1 MCRNR
6 AEIRSPLVE
15 NIRGTPQATALD
27 APIEPPPADDVNLE
41 IVPCMEAVL
50 HRIAQ
55 ASQRAGR
62 AQSPR
67 LVAVSKI
74 QPLSSVLAAHS
85 AGCVHFGENYVQE
98 LLDKA
103 PQCPKD
109 IRWHFIG
116 QLQSNKAKPLV
127 LGVPNLWAVESVDS
141 EKLAGL
147 LEKAAVTAGRG
158 KALDIGGAEGEGEGG
173 GGGGG
178 GSSGSEAPG
187 LPISAQPLRVFVQVN
202 TSGEEQKGGVEPGE
216 AAKLVHY
223 IRGSCPHLRFMG
235 LMTIGK
241 LGEVATSFFERLVQ
255 ERDAVARELGMSSAE
270 AAAMELSMGMSGD
283 FELAIEAGS
292 SSVRVGSAIFGARA
306 PKVSS

>member
-1 MCRNR
+1 M
-6 AEIRSPLVE
+6 PLTFFLQSAYDC
-15 NIRGTPQATALD
+15 G
-27 APIEPPPADDVNLE
+27 
-41 IVPCMEAVL
+41 
-50 HRIAQ
+50 HR
-55 ASQRAGR
+55 
-62 AQSPR
+62 
-67 LVAVSKI
+67 V
-74 QPLSSVLAAHS
+74 
-85 AGCVHFGENYVQE
+85 FGENYVQE

-158 KALDIGGAEGEGEGG
+158 KAVDIGGAEGEGEGG
-173 GGGGG
+173 GRGEGGG